1 MGDIA
6 RDILS
11 TADDILVER
20 GKQYGDASL
29 LFSNMA
35 FRFGLVLGIYVS
47 SFQAARIMAELKAAR
62 LDLGYHPDHIVD
74 QLNYLALAGEVKGD
88 QR

>member
-35 FRFGLVLGIYVS
+35 VRFGLVLGIYVS
-47 SFQAARIMAELKAAR
+47 PFQAARIMAELKAAR
-62 LDLGYHPDHIVD
+62 LDLGYNPDHIVD

>member
-6 RDILS
+6 REILS
-11 TADDILVER
+11 TADGILVER

-35 FRFGLVLGIYVS
+35 VRFGLVLGIYVS
-47 SFQAARIMAELKAAR
+47 PFQAARIMAELKAAR
-62 LDLGYHPDHIVD
+62 LDLGYQPDHIVD
-74 QLNYLALAGEVKGD
+74 QINYLALAGEVKGD

>member
-6 RDILS
+6 RNVLAS
-11 TADDILVER
+11 ADEILVER
-20 GKQYGDASL
+20 GKQYGDADM

-35 FRFGLVLGIYVS
+35 VRFGLVLGIYVS
-47 SFQAARIMAELKAAR
+47 PFQAARIMAELKAAR

-74 QLNYLALAGEVKGD
+74 QINYLALAGEVKGD

>member
-1 MGDIA
+1 MGNIA

-35 FRFGLVLGIYVS
+35 VRFGLVLGIYVS
-47 SFQAARIMAELKAAR
+47 PFQAARIMAELKAAR

>member
-35 FRFGLVLGIYVS
+35 VRFGLVLGIYVS
-47 SFQAARIMAELKAAR
+47 PFQAARIMA
-62 LDLGYHPDHIVD
+62 
-74 QLNYLALAGEVKGD
+74 
-88 QR
+88 

>member
-20 GKQYGDASL
+20 GKQYGDADM

-35 FRFGLVLGIYVS
+35 VRFGLVLGIYVS
-47 SFQAARIMAELKAAR
+47 PFQAARIMAELKAAR

>member
-6 RDILS
+6 RNVLASVDE
-11 TADDILVER
+11 ILVER
-20 GKQYGDASL
+20 GKEYGDADM

-35 FRFGLVLGIYVS
+35 VRFGLVLGIYVS
-47 SFQAARIMAELKAAR
+47 PFQAARIMAELKAAR
-62 LDLGYHPDHIVD
+62 LDLGYQPDRIVD
-74 QLNYLALAGEVKGD
+74 QINYLALAGEVKGD

>member
-6 RDILS
+6 RNVLAS
-11 TADDILVER
+11 ADEILVER
-20 GKQYGDASL
+20 GEQYGDADM

-35 FRFGLVLGIYVS
+35 VRFGLVLGIYVS
-47 SFQAARIMAELKAAR
+47 PFTAARIMAELKAAR

-74 QLNYLALAGEVKGD
+74 QINYLALAGEVKGD

>member
-35 FRFGLVLGIYVS
+35 VRFGLVLGIYVS
-47 SFQAARIMAELKAAR
+47 PFQAARIMAELKAAR
-62 LDLGYHPDHIVD
+62 LDLGYHPHHIVD

>member
-6 RDILS
+6 REILS

-35 FRFGLVLGIYVS
+35 VRFGLVLGIYVS
-47 SFQAARIMAELKAAR
+47 PFQAARIMAELKAAR

-88 QR
+88 H

>member
-11 TADDILVER
+11 TVEDILVER

-35 FRFGLVLGIYVS
+35 VRFGLVLGIYVS
-47 SFQAARIMAELKAAR
+47 PFQAARIMAELKAAR

-88 QR
+88 H

>member
-11 TADDILVER
+11 TAEDILVER

-35 FRFGLVLGIYVS
+35 VRFGLVLGIYVS
-47 SFQAARIMAELKAAR
+47 PFQAARIMAELKAAR

>member
-35 FRFGLVLGIYVS
+35 VRFGLVLGIYVS
-47 SFQAARIMAELKAAR
+47 PFQAARIMAELKAAR

-88 QR
+88 HR

>member
-11 TADDILVER
+11 TAEDILVER

-35 FRFGLVLGIYVS
+35 VRFGLVLGIYVS
-47 SFQAARIMAELKAAR
+47 PFQAARIMAELKAAR

-74 QLNYLALAGEVKGD
+74 QLNYLALADEVKGD
-88 QR
+88 Q

>member
-11 TADDILVER
+11 TAEDILVER

-35 FRFGLVLGIYVS
+35 VRFGLVLGIYVS
-47 SFQAARIMAELKAAR
+47 PFQAARIMAELKAAR

-88 QR
+88 H

>member
-1 MGDIA
+1 MGNIA

-11 TADDILVER
+11 TADDSLVER
-20 GKQYGDASL
+20 GKQYGDTSL

-35 FRFGLVLGIYVS
+35 VRFGLVLGIYVS
-47 SFQAARIMAELKAAR
+47 PFQAARIMAELKAAR

>member
-11 TADDILVER
+11 TAEDILVER

-29 LFSNMA
+29 LFSNLA
-35 FRFGLVLGIYVS
+35 VRFGLVLGIYVS
-47 SFQAARIMAELKAAR
+47 PFQAARIMAELKAAR

>member
-6 RDILS
+6 REILS

-35 FRFGLVLGIYVS
+35 VRFGLVLGIYVS
-47 SFQAARIMAELKAAR
+47 PFQAARIMAELKAAR

-88 QR
+88 HR

>member
-1 MGDIA
+1 MGNIA
-6 RDILS
+6 RNVLAS
-11 TADDILVER
+11 ADDILVER

-35 FRFGLVLGIYVS
+35 VRFGLVLGIYVS
-47 SFQAARIMAELKAAR
+47 PFQAARIMAELKAAR

>member
-11 TADDILVER
+11 TAEDILVER

-35 FRFGLVLGIYVS
+35 VRFGLVLGIYVS
-47 SFQAARIMAELKAAR
+47 PFQAARIMAELKAAR
-62 LDLGYHPDHIVD
+62 LDLGYH
-74 QLNYLALAGEVKGD
+74 QTTS
-88 QR
+88 

>member
-6 RDILS
+6 RNVLAS
-11 TADDILVER
+11 ADEILVER
-20 GKQYGDASL
+20 GEQYGDADM

-35 FRFGLVLGIYVS
+35 VRFGLVLGIYVS
-47 SFQAARIMAELKAAR
+47 SFTAARIMAELKAAR

>member
-6 RDILS
+6 REILS

-35 FRFGLVLGIYVS
+35 VRFGLVLGIYVS
-47 SFQAARIMAELKAAR
+47 PFQAARIMAELRAAR

>member
-35 FRFGLVLGIYVS
+35 VRFGLVLGIYVS
-47 SFQAARIMAELKAAR
+47 PFQAARIMAELKAAR
-62 LDLGYHPDHIVD
+62 LDLGYHPDHLVD
-74 QLNYLALAGEVKGD
+74 QLGYIALAGEVKGD
-88 QR
+88 QL

>member
-6 RDILS
+6 MDILS

-35 FRFGLVLGIYVS
+35 VRFGLVLGIYVS
-47 SFQAARIMAELKAAR
+47 PFQAARIMAELKAAR

>member
-35 FRFGLVLGIYVS
+35 VRFGLVVGIYVS
-47 SFQAARIMAELKAAR
+47 PFQAARIMAELKAAR

>member
-6 RDILS
+6 REILS

-35 FRFGLVLGIYVS
+35 VRFGLVLGIYVS
-47 SFQAARIMAELKAAR
+47 PFQAARIMAELKAAR

>member
-1 MGDIA
+1 MGNIA
-6 RDILS
+6 RNVLAS
-11 TADDILVER
+11 ADDILVER

-35 FRFGLVLGIYVS
+35 VRFGLVLGIYVS
-47 SFQAARIMAELKAAR
+47 PFQAARIMAELKAAR
-62 LDLGYHPDHIVD
+62 FDLGYHPDHIVD

>member
-29 LFSNMA
+29 LFSNMSV
-35 FRFGLVLGIYVS
+35 RFGLVLGIYVS
-47 SFQAARIMAELKAAR
+47 PFQAARIMSELKAAR

>member
-35 FRFGLVLGIYVS
+35 VRFGLVLGIYVS
-47 SFQAARIMAELKAAR
+47 PFQAARIMAELKAAR
-62 LDLGYHPDHIVD
+62 HDLGYHPDHIVD

>member
-35 FRFGLVLGIYVS
+35 VRFGLVLGIYVS
-47 SFQAARIMAELKAAR
+47 PFQAARLMAELKAAR
-62 LDLGYHPDHIVD
+62 LDLGYQPDHIVD
-74 QLNYLALAGEVKGD
+74 QINYLALAGELKGD